1 MRETWDRELRIMKS
15 SGKFGIHLMVDGYDA
30 SPDLLRDVDRLN
42 ALLHGLPS
50 LTGMQPICEPVLVE
64 VGPNNMKD
72 PGGLSGFVMIAESHF
87 SFHTFPARGFVT
99 VDLYTC
105 RDELDCDEVVE
116 NLRSAFGFRSSDVFV
131 QDRGLRYP
139 AENIHPCSHRV
150 QTA

>member
-1 MRETWDRELRIMKS
+1 MKS
-15 SGKFGIHLMVDGYDA
+15 NGKFGIHLMVDGYDS
-30 SPDLLRDVDRLN
+30 SPELLRDVDRLK
-42 ALLHGLPS
+42 ALLHDLPS

-116 NLRSAFGFRSSDVFV
+116 ILRSAFGFRSSDVFV